1 MPSNSSFKPNPLRG
15 LACAVRFTTP
25 FGRYAGRLNSGVRAH
40 MKASSL
46 LVVILA
52 SIVTGCA
59 TTKHTAVS
67 PVSAPASELSGDA
80 AIQCGTFDLPKLPD
94 QAKFCAQ
101 QADSRS
107 MPFWVALHPQGIDS
121 NIWVAIG
128 RNSASRRYVV
138 MYDSD
143 PSGGSNV
150 GATIST
156 TYCDGEFDWEP
167 VIGCK

>member
-1 MPSNSSFKPNPLRG
+1 
-15 LACAVRFTTP
+15 
-25 FGRYAGRLNSGVRAH
+25 

-46 LVVILA
+46 LLVILA
-52 SIVTGCA
+52 STVTGCA

-107 MPFWVALHPQGIDS
+107 TPFWVALHPQGFDS

-128 RNSASRRYVV
+128 RDSASRRYVV